1 MNEFLLSTLRVS
13 TPILFAAMGGF
24 FSERSGVIN
33 IALEGFML
41 IGSFFAAAIAVKTG
55 SPWVAFFGAGLVTM
69 VFSSLY
75 AVAAV
80 RYAANQI
87 VAGTAMNL
95 LAMGLTA
102 FFCKAFYD
110 STGSSPSLELA
121 QRFSFEPLIFV
132 VATVLVVRFLS
143 ESTRF
148 GLHLKFAGEEPKS
161 LHSVGAS
168 VARVRFLAVMLSG
181 FLAGLGGASL
191 SIFLS
196 SSYSKNMTAGRGFIA
211 LSALIFGKWRPIPT
225 AFACLLFGAAEA
237 IQVRVQGIVLWG
249 ETKVPVQFIQMV
261 PYLLT
266 IVVLAGFVGR
276 SMAPRALGQP
286 FKS

>member
-13 TPILFAAMGGF
+13 TPIIFAAMGGL

-41 IGSFFAAAIAVKTG
+41 IGAFSAAAIAFKTG
-55 SPWVAFFGAGLVTM
+55 SPWFAFFGAGLMTL
-69 VFSSLY
+69 VFSALY
-75 AVAAV
+75 ALASV

-95 LAMGLTA
+95 LAMGLTG

-110 STGSSPSLELA
+110 SSGSSPSLELG
-121 QRFSFEPLIFV
+121 QRFSFEPLILV
-132 VATVLVVRFLS
+132 IATVGVVRFLTDR
-143 ESTRF
+143 TRF

-161 LHSVGAS
+161 LHSVGVS
-168 VARVRFLAVMLSG
+168 VARTRVIAVLLSG

-225 AFACLLFGAAEA
+225 ALACLLFGAAEA
-237 IQVRVQGIVLWG
+237 IQVRVQGVVLWG

-261 PYLLT
+261 PYLMT
-266 IVVLAGFVGR
+266 IIVLAGFVGR
-276 SMAPRALGQP
+276 SMAPRALGEP
-286 FKS
+286 FKG